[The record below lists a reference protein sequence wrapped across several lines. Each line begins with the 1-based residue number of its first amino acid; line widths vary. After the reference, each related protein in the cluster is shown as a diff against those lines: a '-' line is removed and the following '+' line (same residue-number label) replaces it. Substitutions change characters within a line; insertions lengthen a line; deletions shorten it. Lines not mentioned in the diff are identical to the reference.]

1 MIFDGDS
8 SLQNTNMSSSF
19 RIDGGDYRVHK
30 PYDKYFKNMMSIAGE
45 GFMKLIGY
53 PVRIKQFH
61 DSEKINEIAGELHI
75 DKLFESDEPKMYI
88 IEFQSGHISNKD
100 LMRFG
105 SYQTLVY
112 KQTALETIVIIIS
125 LDAKEDSDE
134 LYGFGEYFNENSRA
148 EDSLKIEYG
157 FTPHVKSLTSMDLS
171 LYLSIMEKI
180 IENNE
185 KPNQDALA
193 ILLTIPFMAE
203 DKEKKKELIYTT
215 LKMALKL
222 NISDKNL
229 FIEIRNNQFLL
240 AQAVLETDEF
250 LDYMRVVK
258 MLDEEDVYKLAM
270 YEKQA
275 KENLALKKGEKK
287 GEEKVVRKLL
297 EDGFKVDDILK
308 YTTLSKSHI
317 MALVH
322 NMVLK

>member
-1 MIFDGDS
+1 MTFSEDF
-8 SLQNTNMSSSF
+8 SLKNIDVPSSF
-19 RIDGGDYRVHK
+19 DIDDGDYRVHK

-53 PVRIKQFH
+53 PVKIKQFH

-88 IEFQSGHISNKD
+88 MEFQSGYISDKD

-112 KQTALETIVIIIS
+112 KETGLETIVIIIG

-134 LYGFGEYFNENSRA
+134 LYGFGEYFNKNSKA
-148 EDSLKIEYG
+148 KESLKIEYG
-157 FTPHVKSLTSMDLS
+157 FTPHVKSLTGMNLS
-171 LYLSIMEKI
+171 LYLSIIEKI

-193 ILLTIPFMAE
+193 ILLTIPFMTE

-215 LKMALKL
+215 LGMALKL
-222 NISDKNL
+222 NINDKNL

-240 AQAVLETDEF
+240 AQAVLDTDEF
-250 LDYMRVVK
+250 LNYMKVVK

-275 KENLALKKGEKK
+275 KENLALKKGEEI
-287 GEEKVVRKLL
+287 GEEKVVKKLL
-297 EDGFKVDDILK
+297 EDGFEVEDILK

-317 MALVH
+317 IALVN